1 MHKNILFSV
10 FSANKCYPKD
20 NSLAVSHIFI
30 IFAIIFRIY
39 NNSKV
44 LTLNISRHFI
54 AKGTP
59 SLTLSLA
66 PVFFMLLSLIGIII
80 FAGGSAISDY
90 SHIVLLVSAIVAVA
104 LSAFSRT
111 LSPER
116 LMNGLKRSSAQILP
130 AVPLLLL
137 IALISTTWLLSGVV
151 PTLVDYGI
159 KLLNPTFFL
168 VTTCAVCALVSVL
181 TGSSWTTIAT
191 IGVAFI
197 GIGKFMGYGEGWIA
211 GAIISGA
218 YFGDKVSPL
227 SDTTVI
233 ASSSCG
239 VDLFDHIRFLMITS
253 IPAMSIALIC
263 FLCAGVFSTHVEA
276 GDAGEIVSALH
287 STFNISPLTL
297 IIPLIVGIMIAL
309 RIPTLITLSVGSGL
323 GIAGIFLFQPQ
334 ILAEIGGR
342 GLHGITDQI
351 VTILKT
357 LWSETNLSTGNLTL
371 DSFVSTGGITGMLP
385 TVCLVLCAMLFGAAM
400 IGTGMLASIAD
411 SFTKHLNHRRS
422 IVGATVGSGLFLNA
436 CTADQY
442 LSIIIG
448 GNMYRQVYQ
457 LYGLQ
462 PRVLSRTLEDSVSV
476 TSVLIPWNS
485 CGVTQSTVLG
495 VSTLTYLPYCIF
507 NILSPVMT
515 LVMAWTGYKI
525 GVLKPQLQE

>member
-1 MHKNILFSV
+1 
-10 FSANKCYPKD
+10 
-20 NSLAVSHIFI
+20 
-30 IFAIIFRIY
+30 
-39 NNSKV
+39 
-44 LTLNISRHFI
+44 
-54 AKGTP
+54 
-59 SLTLSLA
+59 
-66 PVFFMLLSLIGIII
+66 
-80 FAGGSAISDY
+80 
-90 SHIVLLVSAIVAVA
+90 
-104 LSAFSRT
+104 
-111 LSPER
+111 
-116 LMNGLKRSSAQILP
+116 
-130 AVPLLLL
+130 
-137 IALISTTWLLSGVV
+137 
-151 PTLVDYGI
+151 
-159 KLLNPTFFL
+159 
-168 VTTCAVCALVSVL
+168 
-181 TGSSWTTIAT
+181 
-191 IGVAFI
+191 
-197 GIGKFMGYGEGWIA
+197 
-211 GAIISGA
+211 
-218 YFGDKVSPL
+218 
-227 SDTTVI
+227 
-233 ASSSCG
+233 
-239 VDLFDHIRFLMITS
+239 
-253 IPAMSIALIC
+253 
-263 FLCAGVFSTHVEA
+263 
-276 GDAGEIVSALH
+276 
-287 STFNISPLTL
+287 
-297 IIPLIVGIMIAL
+297 MIAL

>member
-10 FSANKCYPKD
+10 FSSNKCYPKD

-211 GAIISGA
+211 G
-218 YFGDKVSPL
+218 
-227 SDTTVI
+227 
-233 ASSSCG
+233 
-239 VDLFDHIRFLMITS
+239 DHFRR
-253 IPAMSIALIC
+253 
-263 FLCAGVFSTHVEA
+263 VF
-276 GDAGEIVSALH
+276 
-287 STFNISPLTL
+287 
-297 IIPLIVGIMIAL
+297 
-309 RIPTLITLSVGSGL
+309 
-323 GIAGIFLFQPQ
+323 
-334 ILAEIGGR
+334 
-342 GLHGITDQI
+342 
-351 VTILKT
+351 
-357 LWSETNLSTGNLTL
+357 
-371 DSFVSTGGITGMLP
+371 
-385 TVCLVLCAMLFGAAM
+385 
-400 IGTGMLASIAD
+400 
-411 SFTKHLNHRRS
+411 RR
-422 IVGATVGSGLFLNA
+422 
-436 CTADQY
+436 
-442 LSIIIG
+442 
-448 GNMYRQVYQ
+448 
-457 LYGLQ
+457 
-462 PRVLSRTLEDSVSV
+462 
-476 TSVLIPWNS
+476 
-485 CGVTQSTVLG
+485 
-495 VSTLTYLPYCIF
+495 
-507 NILSPVMT
+507 
-515 LVMAWTGYKI
+515 
-525 GVLKPQLQE
+525 